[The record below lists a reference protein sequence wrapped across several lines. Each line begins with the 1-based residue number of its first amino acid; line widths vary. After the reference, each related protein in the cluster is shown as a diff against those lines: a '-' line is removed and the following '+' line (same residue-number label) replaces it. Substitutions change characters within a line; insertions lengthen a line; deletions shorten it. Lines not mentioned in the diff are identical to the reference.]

1 MDLSNDIAG
10 ILPTKAQRLLREHI
24 HAVLSQYE
32 LTPME
37 WSMLVVLAEAR
48 NGVQH
53 AYVAEQLHVKAP
65 FVTALAQLL
74 LKRDLIRSVPSQ
86 FDARG
91 KLLALTPAGKK
102 VRKIVQTALNRRL
115 KQLLVGVSDQDIAS
129 YHKVL
134 ITIIGNDG
142 PIRNQ
147 R

>member
-10 ILPTKAQRLLREHI
+10 IVPTKASRLLREHI

-37 WSMLVVLAEAR
+37 WSMLGVLAEAR

-65 FVTALAQLL
+65 FVTALAQPLL
-74 LKRDLIRSVPSQ
+74 TRDLIRSVPSQ

-102 VRKIVQTALNRRL
+102 LRKTVQTALNRRL
-115 KQLLVGVSDQDIAS
+115 KQLLAGVSDHDIAS

-134 ITIIGNDG
+134 VTIIGNDG